1 MKLIS
6 LYVDNFGKLSDFKY
20 DFEKEMNSFYEE
32 NGWGKTTLTVF
43 IKSML
48 YGISKTERT
57 IYVPWKNIS
66 SFGGYLILEA
76 NGNTYR
82 IERQFSTVKP
92 SLDTFKIYDLKTN
105 LPIND
110 FSSNVGEVILNLNEA
125 SFERSVFIPQKDLN
139 EGFGSDI
146 EAKLANLIGGTDDS
160 QSFEEAL
167 EILKNKA
174 HELKLNTKKGL
185 IVDKKMELAQI
196 EDEINECNKRMEGL
210 PILQNQIDK
219 INDNIHILGE
229 EKKHI
234 NNRIL
239 LFTKTQDK
247 RAKLEVVSKYE
258 EDIRLTEAL
267 LKENNLV
274 FNGNNVSVDEV
285 LAYRSKNKELQN
297 LRTEYEVR
305 KASDRTSQRIEKLEK
320 DINPQDLP
328 DEETLEHI
336 TDQIMKYNNIKSVI
350 TAHKT
355 ETKEKVKPTASIVLS
370 VISTL
375 LLISGVVLVL
385 LGSSIFNG
393 KRQDV
398 LLFAGLGVAV
408 AAVLGYIGAIAG
420 LIVTNQKNNAIQVGG
435 QVKAYDY
442 EKIHLEE
449 EIREFFA
456 KYHIY
461 SSDFTRNLFI
471 VRTNIQRYK
480 DAQADF
486 LDMSKENSELESK
499 IKELENSIEHFLGM
513 FNSSDSAKTNEEK
526 IGELNTHLRKKKE
539 IEAQLLEKKNLL
551 KDFIQTNGLDHIDD
565 TNISVAELNQKISE
579 IDAKIDDLNSVK
591 TTYLNKYSEYEN
603 EIAMLDEYLFEKE
616 GVEKEIRKLEE
627 EYRLISLSMDYLTK
641 SQNSL
646 LSKYVAPMK
655 DSVNKYLSLLIKDRT
670 EYNIDVNF
678 NFQFMT
684 TTGLKGIDSYSRG
697 YQTIIQ
703 LCMRFALIDCLY
715 PTEKP
720 FIILDDPFVN
730 LDDEKLELGKAL
742 IRTISKQ
749 YQIMYFSCH
758 ISRDI
763 ESRPNVI
770 EENKVEPKQVIRPK
784 SIQSSVKEMYS
795 GDTKPLTS
803 GVAPKP
809 TPIKSSTIRRVK
821 MTPEDEL
828 IDDLTKTDVRDV
840 KPAQVKPIQAKPE
853 ATAKKDTVAP
863 RTIKIN
869 KQA

>member
-6 LYVDNFGKLSDFKY
+6 LYVDNFGKLSDFSY
-20 DFEKEMNSFYEE
+20 DFQAEMNSFYEE

-57 IYVPWKNIS
+57 IYVPWKNIV
-66 SFGGYLILEA
+66 SFGGYLVLEA
-76 NGNTYR
+76 NGRTYR
-82 IERQFSTVKP
+82 IERQFSTQKA

-105 LPIND
+105 LPLNN
-110 FSSNVGEVILNLNEA
+110 FSSNVGEIILNLNEA

-160 QSFEEAL
+160 QTFEDAL
-167 EILKNKA
+167 NILKEKS
-174 HELKLNTKKGL
+174 HELKLNQKKGL
-185 IVDKKMELAQI
+185 IIDKKMELAQI
-196 EDEINECNKRMEGL
+196 DDEIAECNKRMEGL
-210 PILQNQIDK
+210 PLLQNQINK
-219 INDNIHILGE
+219 INENIHILGE
-229 EKKHI
+229 EKKQI

-239 LFTKTQDK
+239 LFTKTQEK
-247 RAKLEVVSKYE
+247 RAKLSVKAKYE
-258 EDIRLTEAL
+258 EDIQLTKNL
-267 LKENNLV
+267 LEDNNKV
-274 FNGNNVSVDEV
+274 FNGHNVSLEEV
-285 LAYRSKNKELQN
+285 LAFRSKNKELQN
-297 LRTEYEVR
+297 LRTQYEVR
-305 KASDRTSQRIEKLEK
+305 KQSDRTSIRMEKLEK
-320 DINPQDLP
+320 DINPADLP

-355 ETKEKVKPTASIVLS
+355 ETKERVKPKAGITLTI
-370 VISTL
+370 ISTI
-375 LLISGVVLVL
+375 LLIAGVILVL
-385 LGSSIFNG
+385 FGSSLFT
-393 KRQDV
+393 KERKDF
-398 LLFAGLGVAV
+398 LLFSGMGVAI
-408 AAVLGYIGAIAG
+408 AAILGYVGALAAF
-420 LIVTNQKNNAIQVGG
+420 IVTNQKNNAIQVGG

-456 KYHIY
+456 KYHMY
-461 SSDFTRNLFI
+461 SSDFTKNLFT

-480 DAQADF
+480 DAQADY
-486 LDMSKENSELESK
+486 LDLSLENQALENK
-499 IKELENSIEHFLGM
+499 IKEYENAIQHFLGM
-513 FNSSDSAKTNEEK
+513 FNSSESCQTNEEK

-539 IEAQLLEKKNLL
+539 IEAQLQEKETLL
-551 KDFIQTNGLDHIDD
+551 KEFILSNGLDKIDD
-565 TNISVAELNQKISE
+565 ANFSVEELNIKISE
-579 IDAKIDDLNSVK
+579 IDNKIDELNASK

-616 GVEKEIRKLEE
+616 DVEKEIRRLEE
-627 EYRLISLSMDYLTK
+627 EYRLISLAMDYLTE

-703 LCMRFALIDCLY
+703 LCMRLALIDCLY
-715 PTEKP
+715 PQEKP

-730 LDDEKLELGKAL
+730 LDDDKLELGKAL
-742 IRTISKQ
+742 IRTISRQ

-758 ISRDI
+758 KSRDI
-763 ESRPNVI
+763 EARPRILSEKQVNATPLSIKASV
-770 EENKVEPKQVIRPK
+770 EKMYSEEPKPV
-784 SIQSSVKEMYS
+784 V
-795 GDTKPLTS
+795 TKVTR
-803 GVAPKP
+803 APKLSEED
-809 TPIKSSTIRRVK
+809 KLL
-821 MTPEDEL
+821 DEL
-828 IDDLTKTDVRDV
+828 TRTDVKDV
-840 KPAQVKPIQAKPE
+840 RPAQVKPIV
-853 ATAKKDTVAP
+853 AKKVVSTTKSETVAP

-869 KQA
+869 KKA